1 MLHTIAAELMP
12 DGSIRFL
19 EPLPEDQARRPRRVL
34 VTFTEPADEA
44 LSGLALSAP
53 SLAEDWLKDE
63 EDAAWA
69 HLQPAQ

>member
-1 MLHTIAAELMP
+1 MLHTVVAELMP

-19 EPLPEDQARRPRRVL
+19 EPLPEQASRPLRVL

-53 SLAEDWLKDE
+53 VLAEDWLRDE
-63 EDAAWA
+63 EDAAWE
-69 HLQPAQ
+69 HLQAVQ